1 MTPTEPAPTKPRA
14 TPPPTIAGPRPEAV
28 LQGPAALLAVL
39 PDNSTLFY
47 YFEVAQIFDRE
58 ALHQGGLVE
67 AMEYLTKRTEGVL
80 TEEIMRSAVDRVA
93 IGHNLSSKTIEG
105 AAVLQGD
112 FRTTVSALRNAAA
125 AAAGEMVE
133 AEAVEVYR
141 ETLIV
146 KVSGGDRFPKD
157 AYVALLE
164 PATVVMGPTVAHLY
178 PVLDGQLEEGLN
190 PVTGE
195 DALAR
200 TARAALTPVS
210 LGEYNGVEIFRTHYR
225 NYTSNFYIAVPD
237 SSTMLFARSHALITT
252 MIDRYFAG
260 EVVAQPV
267 AQLLEDAPQADLLFI
282 TTEFGKFGLFGKVN
296 DFGTTE
302 LQFRSVLE
310 DEESAAQFEARMQE
324 RREGGLQIDDLHREG
339 AMVRYVME
347 LADEEVGGRVLGN

>member
-1 MTPTEPAPTKPRA
+1 M
-14 TPPPTIAGPRPEAV
+14 
-28 LQGPAALLAVL
+28 L

-112 FRTTVSALRNAAA
+112 FRPTVSALRSAAA

-133 AEAVEVYR
+133 AETVEVYR
-141 ETLIV
+141 GTLIV
-146 KVSGGDRFPKD
+146 KVSGDRFPKD

-252 MIDRYFAG
+252 IIDRYLTG

-296 DFGTTE
+296 HFGTTE

-310 DEESAAQFEARMQE
+310 DEESAAQFEARMRE
-324 RREGGLQIDDLHREG
+324 RREDGLLIDDLHREG
-339 AMVRYVME
+339 AMVSYAME